1 MEGPMIEHLS
11 GYWRGSGA
19 GEFGG
24 DSFQFDELMEFER
37 LGALALYYR
46 LRATSRD
53 NGELIHTE
61 SGIWIVTGDSVTIS
75 VALPRA
81 IEMSEGEVDEHEIRL
96 SSTAVFVAST
106 VSDPHLTSTTRWY
119 RCDGATL
126 SYDIAIGM
134 TDTPERRHVWAE
146 LSRDSGS

>member
-1 MEGPMIEHLS
+1 MIEHLS
-11 GYWRGSGA
+11 GRWLGSGA

-24 DSFQFDELMEFER
+24 ESFEFDELMELER
-37 LGALALYYR
+37 VGALALNYR

-53 NGELIHTE
+53 NGELVHTE
-61 SGIWIVTGDSVTIS
+61 SGIWIVTEDSVTIS

-81 IEMSEGEVDEHEIRL
+81 IEISEGEVEEHEIRL

-106 VSDPHLTSTTRWY
+106 VLDPHLTSTTRWY
-119 RCDGATL
+119 RCDGTTL

-134 TDTPERRHVWAE
+134 TDASERRHVWAE
-146 LSRDSGS
+146 LYRDSGS